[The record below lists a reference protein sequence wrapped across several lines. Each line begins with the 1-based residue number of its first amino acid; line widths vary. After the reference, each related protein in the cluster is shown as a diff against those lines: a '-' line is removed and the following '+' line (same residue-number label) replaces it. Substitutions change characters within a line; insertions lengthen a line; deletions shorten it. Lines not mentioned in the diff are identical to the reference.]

1 MCAGV
6 RVLSPAHTDDVN
18 ALNLKVTPP
27 LPQLPTVRDY
37 DVPIFSCDVQNV
49 SDLDWDLGIQQVCAC
64 FTTA

>member
-6 RVLSPAHTDDVN
+6 RVLTPSHTDDVN

-37 DVPIFSCDVQNV
+37 DVPIFSYVQNV

-64 FTTA
+64 STS